1 MADIKIEVVDS
12 LEGVDPEAWDA
23 LTQGNPFV
31 SHAFLHAM
39 HTTRCAV
46 RKTGWQPQYLLL
58 RDGNGEGDGL
68 AGAMPL
74 YLKGHSRGEYVFD
87 HAWAE
92 AFERHG
98 IDYYPKLLSAVP
110 FTPVRGP
117 RLMARDAA
125 SREALAHGAI
135 TLTQKYGI
143 SSLHVLFPD
152 ADDVIALRAAGYLL
166 REGVQFHWHNAS
178 YDSFETFL
186 AGMNHDKRKKIRQ
199 DRRRVAD
206 AGVTFRHVQG
216 AAITQADLDF
226 FYRCYAS
233 TYENHWSSP
242 YLNPEF
248 FQTLLAQMPESVLLI
263 LAEREGAPI
272 ASALNILGDG
282 VLYGRYWGSTE
293 FVSGLH
299 FETCYL
305 QAIEFCIQH
314 GVQTFEGGAQG
325 EHKMSRGLLP
335 TPTWSAHWIADE
347 RFAEAI
353 ADFLERETKGMGRY
367 LDELESH
374 TPFKAS
380 AA

>member
-12 LEGVDPEAWDA
+12 LEGVDPAAWDA

-31 SHAFLHAM
+31 SHAFLHTL

-46 RKTGWQPQYLLL
+46 RRTGWQPQYLLL
-58 RDGNGEGDGL
+58 RDNEGEGDGL

-74 YLKGHSRGEYVFD
+74 YLKSHSRGEYVFD

-92 AFERHG
+92 AFERHN
-98 IDYYPKLLSAVP
+98 IEYYPKLLSAVP

-117 RLMARDAA
+117 RLLAKDAA
-125 SREALAHGAI
+125 SREILAHGAI
-135 TLTQKYGI
+135 TLAQKFGI
-143 SSLHVLFPD
+143 SSLHVLFP
-152 ADDVIALRAAGYLL
+152 AEEDVVALRAAGYML
-166 REGVQFHWHNAS
+166 REGIQFHWQNAS

-186 AGMNHDKRKKIRQ
+186 SGMNHDKRKKIRQ

-216 AAITQADLDF
+216 AAISPEDLAF

-248 FQTLLAQMPESVLLI
+248 FDALLAKMPDTVLLI
-263 LAEREGAPI
+263 LAERNGEPI

-305 QAIEFCIQH
+305 QAIEFCIAH

-353 ADFLERETKGMGRY
+353 GDFLTRETQGMGRY

-380 AA
+380 AL